1 MLRIWL
7 TALLFLWIAGVSPA
21 APPEP
26 PEAVDSILEEPVEV
40 TVPADLDILDEPEV
54 PDDELDA
61 LYGEQDFEGK
71 KFIEI
76 RIDDEGIRGIDE
88 FGNEV
93 IFEERL
99 GPGDRDDEY
108 SEERRRYAEVRDLTR
123 DGEQAIVEF
132 GNVYIE
138 YDDEIDGDVV
148 TIKGNVTV
156 DGIVY
161 GNIVSPKTVFLGP
174 EAIVTGD
181 IIAKR
186 LEKDPDAEFH
196 GRHILFSFGSFPF
209 PYDIGVGLP
218 GLGSWII
225 VTIFMLI
232 FTSIFMIVFQRPVKR
247 IQYHIATGFF
257 KNLAVGLVL
266 ILAILP
272 VFVLLCITI
281 VGIPVAIIV
290 YPIALLGAFIL
301 GHIGA
306 AYYVGKALSRLIG
319 SLRFDSTF
327 ATTIVGVS
335 ALMASWIVSG
345 FFVAVGSEAFAI
357 FFFVF
362 GIITLAV
369 TATAGLGAVWFSRFG
384 TRPRDVD
391 PSVPDMPSQAEV
403 SAPVN

>member
-7 TALLFLWIAGVSPA
+7 TALLFLWIMGASSA

-26 PEAVDSILEEPVEV
+26 SETADSISEESADVAAPV
-40 TVPADLDILDEPEV
+40 EPEV
-54 PDDELDA
+54 PYDELNELNGA
-61 LYGEQDFEGK
+61 QDYEGK

-76 RIDDEGIRGIDE
+76 RIDDEGIRGVDE
-88 FGNEV
+88 FGKEI
-93 IFEERL
+93 IFEERR
-99 GPGDRDDEY
+99 GPGDKDYEY
-108 SEERRRYAEVRDLTR
+108 DRARRYYDEAKGRVGS
-123 DGEQAIVEF
+123 GEQAIVEF

-148 TIKGNVTV
+148 TIRGNVTV

-161 GNIVSPKTVFLGP
+161 GNIVSPKTVVLGP

-181 IIAKR
+181 IIAKH
-186 LEKDPDAEFH
+186 LERDPDAEFH
-196 GRHILFSFGSFPF
+196 GRHIPFSFGSFPF
-209 PYDIGVGLP
+209 PYEIGIGLP
-218 GLGSWII
+218 GLGAWIL

-232 FTSIFMIVFQRPVKR
+232 FTSIFMIIFQRPVKR
-247 IQYHIATGFF
+247 IQYHIATGFL

-266 ILAILP
+266 IIAILP

-281 VGIPVAIIV
+281 VGIPVALIV
-290 YPIALLGAFIL
+290 YPLALLGAFIL

-306 AYYVGKALSRLIG
+306 AYYVGKALSRLTG

-327 ATTIVGVS
+327 VTTIVGVA
-335 ALMASWIVSG
+335 ALMVSWMISG
-345 FFVAVGSEAFAI
+345 FFVAVGSEALAI

-362 GIITLAV
+362 GIITLAI

-384 TRPRDVD
+384 TRPVDVD

>member
-7 TALLFLWIAGVSPA
+7 TALLLLWITGVSLA

-26 PEAVDSILEEPVEV
+26 SETVDSILEEPVEV
-40 TVPADLDILDEPEV
+40 PVPVEAEV
-54 PDDELDA
+54 PYDELDE
-61 LYGEQDFEGK
+61 LNDEQDYEGK

-88 FGNEV
+88 FGKEV

-99 GPGDRDDEY
+99 GRGDRDDEY
-108 SEERRRYAEVRDLTR
+108 DGDRGPYDGPT
-123 DGEQAIVEF
+123 GEQAIVEF

-161 GNIVSPKTVFLGP
+161 GNIVSPKTVVLGP

-196 GRHILFSFGSFPF
+196 GRHILFSLGSFPF
-209 PYDIGVGLP
+209 PYKIGIGLP

-225 VTIFMLI
+225 VAIFMMI
-232 FTSIFMIVFQRPVKR
+232 FTSIFMIIFQRPVKR
-247 IQYHIATGFF
+247 IQYHLATGFF

-290 YPIALLGAFIL
+290 YPLALLGAFIL

-306 AYYVGKALSRLIG
+306 AYFVGKALGRLTD

-327 ATTIVGVS
+327 VTTIVGVA
-335 ALMASWIVSG
+335 ALMVSWMISG
-345 FFVAVGSEAFAI
+345 FFVAVGSEALAI

-362 GIITLAV
+362 GIITLAI
-369 TATAGLGAVWFSRFG
+369 TATAGLGAVWLSRFG
-384 TRPRDVD
+384 TRPADVD

>member
-7 TALLFLWIAGVSPA
+7 TGLLLLWITGVCFA

-26 PEAVDSILEEPVEV
+26 SETVDSIPEEPVE
-40 TVPADLDILDEPEV
+40 AEV
-54 PDDELDA
+54 PIDAEVPFDELDE
-61 LYGEQDFEGK
+61 LYDEQDYEGK

-99 GPGDRDDEY
+99 GRGDRDDEY
-108 SEERRRYAEVRDLTR
+108 SEARRRYADARDLAGG
-123 DGEQAIVEF
+123 GEQAIVEF

-156 DGIVY
+156 DGIVN
-161 GNIVSPKTVFLGP
+161 GNIVSPKTVVLGP

-186 LEKDPDAEFH
+186 LEKDPDAEFN
-196 GRHILFSFGSFPF
+196 GRHIPFSFGSFPF
-209 PYDIGVGLP
+209 PSYDIGIGLP

-232 FTSIFMIVFQRPVKR
+232 FSSIFMIIFQRPVKR
-247 IQYHIATGFF
+247 IQHHIATGFF
-257 KNLAVGLVL
+257 KSLAVGLVL

-290 YPIALLGAFIL
+290 YPLGLLGAFIL

-306 AYYVGKALSRLIG
+306 AYYIGKALGRLTG
-319 SLRFDSTF
+319 SLRFDSIF
-327 ATTIVGVS
+327 VTTIVGVA
-335 ALMASWIVSG
+335 ALMASWMISG
-345 FFVAVGSEAFAI
+345 FFVVVGSDAFAI

-362 GIITLAV
+362 GIITLAI

-384 TRPRDVD
+384 TRPADID

-403 SAPVN
+403 SAPAS

>member
-1 MLRIWL
+1 MLRIRI
-7 TALLFLWIAGVSPA
+7 TALLFLWITGVCFA

-26 PEAVDSILEEPVEV
+26 SETTDSILEEPIEVAVPVE
-40 TVPADLDILDEPEV
+40 AEV
-54 PDDELDA
+54 PYDEVDELYD
-61 LYGEQDFEGK
+61 EQDYEGK

-99 GPGDRDDEY
+99 GREDDGGGRPYDEP
-108 SEERRRYAEVRDLTR
+108 T
-123 DGEQAIVEF
+123 GEHAIVEF

-138 YDDEIDGDVV
+138 YGDEIDGDVV

-161 GNIVSPKTVFLGP
+161 GNIVSPKTVVLGP

-196 GRHILFSFGSFPF
+196 GRHIPFSLGSFPF
-209 PYDIGVGLP
+209 PYEIGIGLP
-218 GLGSWII
+218 SLGSWII

-247 IQYHIATGFF
+247 IQHHIATGFF

-290 YPIALLGAFIL
+290 YPLGLLGAFIL

-306 AYYVGKALSRLIG
+306 AYYVGKALGRLSS

-327 ATTIVGVS
+327 VTTIVGVA
-335 ALMASWIVSG
+335 ALMASWMISG
-345 FFVAVGSEAFAI
+345 FFVVVGSDAFAI

-362 GIITLAV
+362 GIITLAI
-369 TATAGLGAVWFSRFG
+369 TAAAGLGAVWFSRFG
-384 TRPRDVD
+384 TRPADVD
-391 PSVPDMPSQAEV
+391 PSVPDIPSQAEV
-403 SAPVN
+403 SAPVG

>member
-7 TALLFLWIAGVSPA
+7 TVLLFVCITGVGIA

-26 PEAVDSILEEPVEV
+26 SEAVDSIPEEPVEV
-40 TVPADLDILDEPEV
+40 AVPDEAEV
-54 PDDELDA
+54 PYDELDE
-61 LYGEQDFEGK
+61 LYDEQDYRGK

-99 GPGDRDDEY
+99 GRGDRDDEY
-108 SEERRRYAEVRDLTR
+108 SEAERRYKDARDLAGG
-123 DGEQAIVEF
+123 GEQAIVEF

-161 GNIVSPKTVFLGP
+161 GNIISPKTVVLGP

-196 GRHILFSFGSFPF
+196 GRHIPFSFGSFPF
-209 PYDIGVGLP
+209 PYEIGIGLP

-232 FTSIFMIVFQRPVKR
+232 FTSLFMMIFQRPVKR

-257 KNLAVGLVL
+257 KNLGIGLVL

-281 VGIPVAIIV
+281 VGIPVAVIV
-290 YPIALLGAFIL
+290 YPLGLLGAFIL

-306 AYYVGKALSRLIG
+306 AYYMGRALGRLTG

-327 ATTIVGVS
+327 VTTIVGVT
-335 ALMASWIVSG
+335 ALMASWMISG

-362 GIITLAV
+362 GIITLAIA
-369 TATAGLGAVWFSRFG
+369 ATAGLGAVWFSWFSRFG
-384 TRPRDVD
+384 TRPADVD
-391 PSVPDMPSQAEV
+391 PSVPDMPSQAEIP
-403 SAPVN
+403 APVN

>member
-1 MLRIWL
+1 MLRICL
-7 TALLFLWIAGVSPA
+7 TASLFLWITGVSFA

-26 PEAVDSILEEPVEV
+26 PETIDSIL
-40 TVPADLDILDEPEV
+40 DV
-54 PDDELDA
+54 PDDVVPLDELDES
-61 LYGEQDFEGK
+61 YDEQDYRGK

-76 RIDDEGIRGIDE
+76 RIDDDGIRGIDE

-99 GPGDRDDEY
+99 GREDDGGRRPYGEPTG
-108 SEERRRYAEVRDLTR
+108 ER
-123 DGEQAIVEF
+123 AIVEF

-138 YDDEIDGDVV
+138 YDDEIDGDVL
-148 TIKGNVTV
+148 TNGNVTV

-161 GNIVSPKTVFLGP
+161 GNIFSPKTVVLGP
-174 EAIVTGD
+174 DAIVTGD

-196 GRHILFSFGSFPF
+196 GRHIPFSFGSFPF
-209 PYDIGVGLP
+209 PYEIGIGLP
-218 GLGSWII
+218 GLGSWIM

-232 FTSIFMIVFQRPVKR
+232 FTSIFMIVFQRPAKR

-257 KNLAVGLVL
+257 KNLAVGLAV

-272 VFVLLCITI
+272 VFILLCLTI
-281 VGIPVAIIV
+281 VLIPVAIIV
-290 YPIALLGAFIL
+290 YPLALLGAFIL
-301 GHIGA
+301 GLIGT
-306 AYYVGKALSRLIG
+306 AYYVGKALGRLTD

-327 ATTIVGVS
+327 VTTIVGVA
-335 ALMASWIVSG
+335 ALMASWLISG
-345 FFVAVGSEAFAI
+345 FFVVVGSEAFSI

-362 GIITLAV
+362 GIIALAI

-384 TRPRDVD
+384 TRPADAD
-391 PSVPDMPSQAEV
+391 PSVPDVPSQAEV
-403 SAPVN
+403 SAPAN

>member
-7 TALLFLWIAGVSPA
+7 TALLFLWIMGASSA

-26 PEAVDSILEEPVEV
+26 SETADSISEESADVAAPV
-40 TVPADLDILDEPEV
+40 EPEV
-54 PDDELDA
+54 PYDELNELNGA
-61 LYGEQDFEGK
+61 QDYEGK

-76 RIDDEGIRGIDE
+76 RIDDEGIRGVDE
-88 FGNEV
+88 FGKEI
-93 IFEERL
+93 IFEERR
-99 GPGDRDDEY
+99 GPGDKGNEY
-108 SEERRRYAEVRDLTR
+108 DRARRYYDEAKGRVGS
-123 DGEQAIVEF
+123 GEQAIVEF

-148 TIKGNVTV
+148 TIRGNVTV

-161 GNIVSPKTVFLGP
+161 GNIVSPKTVVLGP

-181 IIAKR
+181 IIAKH
-186 LEKDPDAEFH
+186 LERDPDAEFH
-196 GRHILFSFGSFPF
+196 GRHIPFSFGSFPF
-209 PYDIGVGLP
+209 PYEIGIGLP
-218 GLGSWII
+218 GLGAWIL

-232 FTSIFMIVFQRPVKR
+232 FTSIFMIIFQRPVKR
-247 IQYHIATGFF
+247 IQYHIATGFL

-266 ILAILP
+266 IIAILP

-281 VGIPVAIIV
+281 VGIPVALIV
-290 YPIALLGAFIL
+290 YPLALLGAFIL

-306 AYYVGKALSRLIG
+306 AYYVGKALSRLTG

-327 ATTIVGVS
+327 VTTIVGVA
-335 ALMASWIVSG
+335 ALMVSWMISG
-345 FFVAVGSEAFAI
+345 FFVAVGSEALAI

-362 GIITLAV
+362 GIITLAI

-384 TRPRDVD
+384 TRPVDVD